1 MASIL
6 KLNGCRRALIRNAD
20 VIRSKTFD
28 TKGAA
33 STWATKFEAEVE
45 GCHATGKSNPGKVL
59 LSITAGPASD
69 SPWRAARRAFPH
81 PWTRSRSL
89 QGGGCDRQPGA
100 VGRMDYE

>member
-6 KLNGCRRALIRNAD
+6 KLNGCRRALIRKAD
-20 VIRSKTFD
+20 AIRSKTFD

-33 STWATKFEAEVE
+33 STWFEAEVE
-45 GCHATGKSNPGKVL
+45 GYHATGKSNAGKVL

-69 SPWRAARRAFPH
+69 SLWRNARRAFPH

-100 VGRMDYE
+100 VGRTDYE